1 MAKPGRTFRLVS
13 DVRAEAPRRGEVR
26 ITSAITSY
34 KWDDD
39 DVTANDFHRQLEDL
53 GELDEIVVRI
63 NSPGGAVSQ
72 AVAIRSELMRM
83 KAKKVI
89 EIEGMCASAATI
101 IACMPGA
108 VVRMA
113 EGSEY
118 MIHRCLYGAW
128 GHADD
133 LLAAYNSTVAT
144 DKNIADIY
152 AARTGKSAEECLE
165 LMTRETWMRPQE
177 ALEAGFI
184 DEVVVPG
191 AEEFEIAACADLTAM
206 GAVMQECYRNLP
218 EDLAERFG
226 ETGNRETGETG
237 ETGET
242 EDRGTGEERGTEMS
256 AGNEDRNGKST
267 VADDASEN
275 SSGGVETMDE
285 LRNATAEALQTEN
298 PELMQS
304 IQNNAVTAERERVK
318 KINALTRRGEKWEA
332 MAKKAIED
340 GTSAAEYLEAV
351 IAEESRA
358 HAEYLESRRAETEPA
373 ARVGGGDS
381 GDNDGKDDSAA
392 SDKLAKELAGMAD
405 GMRPTSVSL
414 A

>member
-72 AVAIRSELMRM
+72 AVAIRSELMRN

-226 ETGNRETGETG
+226 
-237 ETGET
+237 
-242 EDRGTGEERGTEMS
+242 GTETS
-256 AGNEDRNGKST
+256 AGNEDRNGKSA
-267 VADDASEN
+267 VADDASED

-304 IQNNAVTAERERVK
+304 IQNNAVTAERECVK